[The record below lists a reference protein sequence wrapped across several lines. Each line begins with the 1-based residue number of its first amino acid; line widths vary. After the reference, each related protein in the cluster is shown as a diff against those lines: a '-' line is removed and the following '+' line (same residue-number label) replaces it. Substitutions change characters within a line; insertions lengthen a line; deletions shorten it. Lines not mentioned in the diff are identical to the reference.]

1 MAAVVLS
8 TVFVLLA
15 ALVSKTGAWSVSCS
29 NPYSQCYGQ
38 LQTCPANCA
47 QWCEV
52 DCTTC
57 NVQCACDKPGAVC
70 QDPRF
75 IGGDGVMFY
84 FHGEKD
90 KDFCI
95 VSDPALHINAH
106 FIGKRGSGMTR
117 DFTWVQSLGIMFGSR
132 TLYIGAQT
140 VGTWDNHV
148 DALSLSFDGQPLL
161 LPPRVNAT
169 LEFPDAGL
177 QIVRVE
183 GKNAVTVEVPHLH
196 STNQPDTT
204 PCSSSTPRFSSSFC
218 RIQIRA
224 MQVKGSFKLEA
235 HVVPITK
242 QESRIHNY
250 DITAENC
257 FAHLELNFQFFN
269 LSTEV
274 NGILGQ
280 TYVPGYKSP
289 VKVGV
294 PMPIMGGD
302 ESYVSSALFQTDC
315 AVSKFGATPS
325 GQTIRQAASASCGNA
340 RPLLSPL
347 ISSHF
352 APFLPLSKPAIRPP
366 RVQSMLLPSSVV
378 DLP

>member
-183 GKNAVTVEVPHLH
+183 GKNAVTVEV
-196 STNQPDTT
+196 
-204 PCSSSTPRFSSSFC
+204 
-218 RIQIRA
+218 
-224 MQVKGSFKLEA
+224 KGSFKLEA

-340 RPLLSPL
+340 RSGGLVC
-347 ISSHF
+347 
-352 APFLPLSKPAIRPP
+352 R
-366 RVQSMLLPSSVV
+366 R
-378 DLP
+378 